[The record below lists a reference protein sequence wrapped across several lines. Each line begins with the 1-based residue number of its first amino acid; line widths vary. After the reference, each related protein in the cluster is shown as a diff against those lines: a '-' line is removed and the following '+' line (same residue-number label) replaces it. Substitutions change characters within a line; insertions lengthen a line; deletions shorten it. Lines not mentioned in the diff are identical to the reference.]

1 MYTACCIVRLKA
13 NIIVQRLFIEIHYRE
28 GILAQYELGISFSLK
43 ENGKKNPKQ
52 SEISLYLRTFV

>member
-28 GILAQYELGISFSLK
+28 GILAQYELGISFNLK
-43 ENGKKNPKQ
+43 ENGKKTKL
-52 SEISLYLRTFV
+52 SEINLYIRTFV